1 MGRTSPGDCIGV
13 FLKKLM
19 SNFRFHIKDSN
30 WGRKFT
36 FINCA
41 SRNTNPIIVTPI
53 RKWGKPPS
61 LMQRILGS
69 VRNSSI
75 VTTLL
80 RSLMPFEIIPSMSDV
95 ICHLNAESFITLE
108 LFHWWFVSHRVN
120 DGPLR
125 RCHGSKTTEWNIY
138 WICHCTGAQ
147 SSLKVSNH
155 SFWP

>member
-1 MGRTSPGDCIGV
+1 MNFRRICININ
-13 FLKKLM
+13 FLKITLV
-19 SNFRFHIKDSN
+19 SKDLIR
-30 WGRKFT
+30 WGT
-36 FINCA
+36 FINNIFNSNHLEFTLQDIKRSFECYW
-41 SRNTNPIIVTPI
+41 NMKIY
-53 RKWGKPPS
+53 
-61 LMQRILGS
+61 RISPDS
-69 VRNSSI
+69 VRNSST
-75 VTTLL
+75 VTTLF
-80 RSLMPFEIIPSMSDV
+80 RSLIPFEIIPSMSDV